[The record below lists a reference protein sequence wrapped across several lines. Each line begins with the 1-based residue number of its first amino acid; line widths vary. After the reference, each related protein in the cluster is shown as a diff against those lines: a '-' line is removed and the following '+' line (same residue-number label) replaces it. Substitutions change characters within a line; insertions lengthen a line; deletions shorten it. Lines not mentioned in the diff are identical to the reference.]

1 MGSLFEDEISD
12 LLPPLPEGDGWRE
25 LHSSPVDVLEALSRR
40 EEIDGFDE
48 PDRSLQLRSLGS
60 EVATL
65 SQVCRLSD
73 GSRPDPEAL
82 DFLLGLLSWYDQ
94 SSAIDRDEILSAGLE
109 QFEYRAE
116 FDSLSVDPV
125 LMLDWLSD
133 AWGDDLFPL
142 LANILL
148 CPEIR
153 IHYWLDYSRN
163 PDPASAEAIS
173 YLFWVQY
180 NLVSVAGFDD
190 YQARE
195 WLQQKHEAF
204 RGRTPLQMIRSESRH
219 RSGPIKRYLEVLV
232 APRKLIS

>member
-40 EEIDGFDE
+40 DEIDDLDQ
-48 PDRSLQLRSLGS
+48 PDRSLQLRALGS

-65 SQVCRLSD
+65 IQVCRFSD
-73 GSRPDPEAL
+73 GSKPDPQGL
-82 DFLLGLLSWYDQ
+82 DFLLGLLAWYDQ
-94 SSAIDRDEILSAGLE
+94 SEAIDRDEILSAGLGH
-109 QFEYRAE
+109 FERRAE
-116 FDSLSVDPV
+116 FDALSVDPV
-125 LMLDWLSD
+125 LMLDWLAE
-133 AWGDDLFPL
+133 AWGEELFPL
-142 LANILL
+142 LARILL

-163 PDPASAEAIS
+163 PDPASAEVIS
-173 YLFWVQY
+173 YLFWVHY
-180 NLVSVAGFDD
+180 NLVAVAELDD

-195 WLQQKHEAF
+195 WLQQEHKVF
-204 RGRTPLQMIRSESRH
+204 RYRAPIEMIRSESRR
-219 RSGPIKRYLEVLV
+219 RSGPLGRYLEELV